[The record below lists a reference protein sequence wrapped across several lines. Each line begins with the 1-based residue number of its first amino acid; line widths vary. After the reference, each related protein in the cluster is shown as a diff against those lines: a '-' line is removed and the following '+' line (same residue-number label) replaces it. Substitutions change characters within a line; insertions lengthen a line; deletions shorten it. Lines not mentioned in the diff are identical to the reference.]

1 MGRTRGESER
11 ETEEEEVWSETSDRG
26 RERGSIESPLQRVSA
41 GVARWNHAAARGL
54 FSVYI
59 CRSITLDPVGCRPL
73 SRRVRCSGAQP
84 AARGMNLGR
93 PLLSP
98 SLSLSLSV
106 SLCVE
111 YAPGTLV
118 LPKSTGNSH
127 PRQDATFRVEWLD
140 STNVEQWLR
149 FYYRCGGWIVGF
161 RIRNIAPTS
170 LIEIRMFMDFAN
182 SRQAFTLIL
191 NVVPKELVILSRTRG
206 CNDWIV

>member
-1 MGRTRGESER
+1 MLPSGEDTGWER
-11 ETEEEEVWSETSDRG
+11 EGKRRTAGLERDNRRK

-84 AARGMNLGR
+84 AARGMNLVR
-93 PLLSP
+93 PF
-98 SLSLSLSV
+98 LSLSLSS
-106 SLCVE
+106 SLPLCLCLCLSHSL
-111 YAPGTLV
+111 PLPLPPSTLV

-149 FYYRCGGWIVGF
+149 FYYRCGG
-161 RIRNIAPTS
+161 
-170 LIEIRMFMDFAN
+170 
-182 SRQAFTLIL
+182 
-191 NVVPKELVILSRTRG
+191 
-206 CNDWIV
+206 

>member
-1 MGRTRGESER
+1 M
-11 ETEEEEVWSETSDRG
+11 
-26 RERGSIESPLQRVSA
+26 P

-54 FSVYI
+54 YSVYI

-93 PLLSP
+93 PLLSF
-98 SLSLSLSV
+98 SLSV
-106 SLCVE
+106 SVSLCTE

-149 FYYRCGGWIVGF
+149 FCYRCGGWIVGF
-161 RIRNIAPTS
+161 WDTEHCAAS
-170 LIEIRMFMDFAN
+170 LIVLGFTNPSVHAN
-182 SRQAFTLIL
+182 SKCCSGGRLFGL
-191 NVVPKELVILSRTRG
+191 
-206 CNDWIV
+206 